1 MRSLSLLLFV
11 VALVEGFLIWE
22 LWTHRTA
29 CPATTSAA
37 PAALPNGAGGGGGLE
52 TGSGNGTAVQPSPAS
67 PVSANT
73 APGGAAAGGSASNQA
88 VSGDL
93 NQVPDPKC
101 VGKTAASL
109 LNSGQ
114 STTPPSCAPMSPS
127 PQLQQ
132 AEKQVQGAGAAPAS
146 TP

>member
-29 CPATTSAA
+29 CAAATTA
-37 PAALPNGAGGGGGLE
+37 PAILPNGAGGGGLE
-52 TGSGNGTAVQPSPAS
+52 AGSGNGTALQPSPAAPASAS
-67 PVSANT
+67 PER
-73 APGGAAAGGSASNQA
+73 GGDAGSGSVSNQA
-88 VSGDL
+88 VSGDI

-114 STTPPSCAPMSPS
+114 STTPPSCAPMSPP

-132 AEKQVQGAGAAPAS
+132 AEKQVQGGAAPAS